1 MLIWNNSG
9 LSYSLSHA
17 VCCAEKWIH
26 VAPCHIANLLLL
38 HLLCSRTKKRMFQLL
53 QETLKQSVE
62 PLHHFQGQS
71 HLFEH
76 SWLWSLS
83 REECISPNISHAT
96 RSAQNYIL
104 PSLSWIVTVALL
116 GDTLTRL
123 PSLAWSV
130 ESMVKLALNISVSSG
145 VLSFTMDTL
154 NESWR
159 TLLLNGPRWTL
170 VRAP

>member
-17 VCCAEKWIH
+17 VCYVEKWIH

-83 REECISPNISHAT
+83 REDRSPNISHAT
-96 RSAQNYIL
+96 ISTQKYIL

-154 NESWR
+154 KESWC
-159 TLLLNGPRWTL
+159 TLLLNWPRRNL